1 MRYYFSL
8 RLIFVLK
15 FFFMT
20 PKLRRYLIGGAAAG
34 VLSLGAG
41 YMSMNSIGW
50 DRPTADPVLIKVP
63 AGTAGAKIA
72 DIMQKEGLDVNS
84 LFFRL
89 KLRLDGGAN
98 KIQAGYYQIKKGQT
112 VSDVVTKLTTGD
124 AYLLS
129 WRLADGATWWEMRQ
143 SLDNTEGLKHD
154 TREMSNDEI
163 LFAIGAKDGHMEG
176 LFAPNTYNFHADLSD
191 LKVLKKAY
199 ELQQKILTH
208 EWSNRGPD
216 CAVKTP
222 YEALIL
228 ASIVEREVGRPEDRF
243 IVAGIFTNRLKI
255 RMPLQTD
262 PTVIYGEGEK
272 FEGRLRRKHLTKKTA
287 YNTYTF
293 IGLPPTPIG
302 MPTQESIHAV
312 LHPAKTDYLY
322 FINKDNGDLVPS
334 KTLEEHNR
342 AVDLYIRK
350 KGQ

>member
-1 MRYYFSL
+1 M
-8 RLIFVLK
+8 
-15 FFFMT
+15 
-20 PKLRRYLIGGAAAG
+20 AAAA
-34 VLSLGAG
+34 VAAIG
-41 YMSMNSIGW
+41 YTSMNSIGW
-50 DRPTADPVLIKVP
+50 DRPSQDPVLIKVP
-63 AGTAGAKIA
+63 DGTPAVRIA
-72 DIMQKEGLDVNS
+72 TIMQKEGLDVNS

-89 KLRLDGGAN
+89 MLKLDGGAN
-98 KIQAGYYQIKKGQT
+98 NIHAGYYEIKPGQS
-112 VSDVVTKLTTGD
+112 VKDVIKKLTTGD

-129 WRLADGATWWEMRQ
+129 WRLADGATWWEMRRG
-143 SLDNTEGLKHD
+143 LDATEGLKHD
-154 TREMSNDEI
+154 SKMMSNDEI
-163 LFAIGAKDGHMEG
+163 LLAIGSKEGHLEG
-176 LFAPNTYNFHADLSD
+176 LFAPDTYNFHADLSD
-191 LKVLKKAY
+191 LKILKKAY
-199 ELQQKILTH
+199 DQQQAILTE

-228 ASIVEREVGRPEDRF
+228 ASIVEREVGRPEDRL

-262 PTVIYGEGEK
+262 PTVIYGEGES
-272 FEGRLRRKHLTKKTA
+272 FEGRIRRKHLTRKTP

-302 MPTQESIHAV
+302 MPTRESIHAV
-312 LHPAKTDYLY
+312 LHPAKTEYLY

-342 AVDLYIRK
+342 AVNLYIRK

>member
-1 MRYYFSL
+1 
-8 RLIFVLK
+8 
-15 FFFMT
+15 MT
-20 PKLRRYLIGGAAAG
+20 PNLRRYLIGGAAAG
-34 VLSLGAG
+34 VFALGLG
-41 YMSMNSIGW
+41 YSCMNSIGW
-50 DRPTADPVLIKVP
+50 DRPTTEPVLLKVP
-63 AGTAGAKIA
+63 NGTPAVRIAKL
-72 DIMQKEGLDVNS
+72 MQQEGLDVNS
-84 LFFRL
+84 FFFRL
-89 KLRLDGGAN
+89 MLKLDGGAGQ
-98 KIQAGYYQIKKGQT
+98 IHAGYYRIEKGLT
-112 VSDVVTKLTTGD
+112 VKDVVRKLTTGD

-129 WRLADGATWWEMRQ
+129 WRLADGATWWEMRR
-143 SLDNTEGLKHD
+143 SLDETEGLKHD

-163 LFAIGAKDGHMEG
+163 LLAIGAKDGHLEG

-199 ELQQKILTH
+199 DLQQKILTH

-228 ASIVEREVGRPEDRF
+228 ASIVEREVARPEDRL

-262 PTVIYGEGEK
+262 PTVIYGEGDK
-272 FEGRLRRKHLTKKTA
+272 FEGRLRRKHLSKKTA